1 MRFVKQRAAK
11 RIIEVVSIV
20 IGAMIVSAFVLRS
33 VYAISLF
40 HGITNQMENSGWVR
54 ADSGSVMQP
63 GEELTYEASY
73 LFFKIG
79 AVKFQVLGKTVY
91 DSVSAYRL
99 RADIDSYS
107 GIPFVNVHAIYDTYA
122 DARTLMCLFTS
133 NSQKEGDGWLYT
145 SCNLRFAKGRGD
157 WKQSKNGVPTGNVVF
172 SLDKPYTDGLSFFY
186 YLREASMAADGERTQ
201 LRIPIIVDTVR
212 SSVDMTINE
221 KEEPCS
227 ISAYKYPIE
236 SYKMSGHI
244 NFTGFFGV
252 TGGFTGWMS
261 ADSAEIPLKGNVNVI
276 LGSIVVQLKNAGRA
290 GWVPPRSIKK

>member
-1 MRFVKQRAAK
+1 MLKEKSLAR
-11 RIIEVVSIV
+11 RIIKVVSIV
-20 IGAMIVSAFVLRS
+20 TGAMLISIFVLRS

-40 HGITNQMENSGWVR
+40 HGLTSQMENSGWVR
-54 ADSGSVMQP
+54 ADSGSVMQT

-79 AVKFQVLGKTVY
+79 AVKFHVLGKTVY
-91 DSVSAYRL
+91 DGTPVYRL

-122 DARTLMCLFTS
+122 DAKTLMCLFTS

-145 SCNLRFAKGRGD
+145 SCNLRLAKGRAE
-157 WKQSKNGVPTGNVVF
+157 WKQSKNGVPLGDIEF
-172 SLDKPYTDGLSFFY
+172 SLSKKYTDGLSFFY
-186 YLREASMAADGERTQ
+186 YLREASMAADGKKTDLEV
-201 LRIPIIVDTVR
+201 PIIVDTLR
-212 SSVDMTINE
+212 SSVDLTINE
-221 KEEPCS
+221 KKEPCS
-227 ISAYKYPIE
+227 ISAFKYPIE
-236 SYKMSGHI
+236 SYRMSGHI

-261 ADSAEIPLKGNVNVI
+261 ADSAEVPLKGNINVI

-290 GWVPPRSIKK
+290 GWVPPRSSKK